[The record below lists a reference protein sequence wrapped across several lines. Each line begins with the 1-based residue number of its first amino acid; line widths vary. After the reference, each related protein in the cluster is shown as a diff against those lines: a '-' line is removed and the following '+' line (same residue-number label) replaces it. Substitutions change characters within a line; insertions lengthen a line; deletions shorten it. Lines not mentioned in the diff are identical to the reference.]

1 VTRQRQCFPESCAAG
16 ATLASTQTLPNIN
29 AIQYLATRRTDEQDI
44 VVLLTKNEQAG
55 QARAV
60 DLFRPPNDSR
70 FTVANLAHQF
80 GKCAKNS
87 STIFQVCS
95 GCSSQGMWPHLSMKE
110 SVEFL
115 ISECASQIFASPARS
130 CRP

>member
-16 ATLASTQTLPNIN
+16 ATLASTQTPPNAN
-29 AIQYLATRRTDEQDI
+29 AIQYLATRRADEQDI

-70 FTVANLAHQF
+70 FTDHGSRSCF
-80 GKCAKNS
+80 
-87 STIFQVCS
+87 IS
-95 GCSSQGMWPHLSMKE
+95 GCY
-110 SVEFL
+110 
-115 ISECASQIFASPARS
+115 ASPARTFGVAPK
-130 CRP
+130 RTLF